1 MVALAVGTQSDSKLM
16 GESNFKVIAKTSSKE
31 IEHHSSPGV
40 DLETL
45 WEKVCSGNEEALGK
59 LFGDMFDSLYSYGYR
74 IIPESEDV
82 RDAIQEVFF
91 QLWKYRENLSV
102 PDSVRAY
109 LFTSLRHELLNKKK
123 ATSRRSE
130 ICNKYLIEEFDALFN
145 YNSWE
150 EILDLDNQES
160 RELKNAIENLT
171 PRQRE
176 AIYLKYFEGLST
188 DELSEILQMRAQS
201 VYNLVLKAINN
212 LRNYLDK

>member
-1 MVALAVGTQSDSKLM
+1 LVALAVGTQSDSKLM

-130 ICNKYLIEEFDALFN
+130 ICNKYLVEEFDALIN

>member
-1 MVALAVGTQSDSKLM
+1 M
-16 GESNFKVIAKTSSKE
+16 GESNFRSFVKTSSKE
-31 IEHHSSPGV
+31 IEHHSSPRV

-45 WEKVCSGNEEALGK
+45 WKKVCSGNEEALSK
-59 LFGDMFDSLYSYGYR
+59 LFGVMFDSLYSYGYR

-130 ICNKYLIEEFDALFN
+130 ICNKYLIEQFDALIN

-150 EILDLDNQES
+150 EVLDLEEKES
-160 RELKNAIENLT
+160 RDLRKAIERLT

-176 AIYLKYFEGLST
+176 AVYLKYFEGLST
-188 DELSEILQMRAQS
+188 DELSQILQMHAQS
-201 VYNLVLKAINN
+201 VYNLVYNAINN
-212 LRNYLDK
+212 LREFLDK

>member
-1 MVALAVGTQSDSKLM
+1 M
-16 GESNFKVIAKTSSKE
+16 GESNFKSFTQTSSKE
-31 IEHHSSPGV
+31 MDHHSSPAV

-45 WEKVCSGNEEALGK
+45 WKKVCSGNEEALGK
-59 LFGDMFDSLYSYGYR
+59 LFGVMFDSLYSYGYR

-109 LFTSLRHELLNKKK
+109 LFTSIRHELLNKKK
-123 ATSRRSE
+123 ATNRRSE
-130 ICNKYLIEEFDALFN
+130 IFNEYMIEQFDAMIN

-150 EILDLDNQES
+150 EILDLEEKES
-160 RELKNAIENLT
+160 IDLKKAIKSLT

-176 AIYLKYFEGLST
+176 AVYLKYFEGLST
-188 DELSEILQMRAQS
+188 DELSQILQMHAQS
-201 VYNLVLKAINN
+201 VYNLVYNAINN
-212 LRNYLDK
+212 LREFLDK

>member
-1 MVALAVGTQSDSKLM
+1 M
-16 GESNFKVIAKTSSKE
+16 GESNFRSFVKTSSKE
-31 IEHHSSPGV
+31 IEHHSSPRV

-45 WEKVCSGNEEALGK
+45 WKKVCSGNEEALGK
-59 LFGDMFDSLYSYGYR
+59 LFGVMFDSLYSYGYR

-130 ICNKYLIEEFDALFN
+130 ICNKYLIEQFDALIN

-150 EILDLDNQES
+150 EVLDLEEKES
-160 RELKNAIENLT
+160 RDLRKAIERLT

-176 AIYLKYFEGLST
+176 AVYLKYFEGLST
-188 DELSEILQMRAQS
+188 DELSQILQMHAQS
-201 VYNLVLKAINN
+201 VYNLVYNAINN
-212 LRNYLDK
+212 LREFLDK